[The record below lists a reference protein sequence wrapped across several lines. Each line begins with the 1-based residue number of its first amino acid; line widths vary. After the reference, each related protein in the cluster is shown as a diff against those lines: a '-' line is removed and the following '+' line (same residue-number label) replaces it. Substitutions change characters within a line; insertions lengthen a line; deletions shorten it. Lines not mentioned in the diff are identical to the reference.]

1 MSTIPRPGASA
12 TDCRQAPPAEKAP
25 MVNWD
30 VVSEDWRNFQ
40 SSVRSTTDDIE
51 RKLKQHSG

>member
-1 MSTIPRPGASA
+1 MNEVPQPGAPAMASQ
-12 TDCRQAPPAEKAP
+12 QAAGGKAP

-30 VVSEDWRNFQ
+30 VVSDDWHNLQ
-40 SSVRSTTDDIE
+40 SSVRSTTDIIE

>member
-1 MSTIPRPGASA
+1 MSTIPQRAGNGLTASA
-12 TDCRQAPPAEKAP
+12 AGGKAP

-30 VVSEDWRNFQ
+30 VVSDDWHNLQ
-40 SSVRSTTDDIE
+40 SSVRSTTDIIE

>member
-1 MSTIPRPGASA
+1 
-12 TDCRQAPPAEKAP
+12 

-30 VVSEDWRNFQ
+30 VVSEDWHNFQ
-40 SSVRSTTDDIE
+40 SSVRSTTDSIE

>member
-1 MSTIPRPGASA
+1 
-12 TDCRQAPPAEKAP
+12 
-25 MVNWD
+25 
-30 VVSEDWRNFQ
+30 VSDDWHNFQ